1 MGYLIQNGKTINA
14 SKPILS
20 ADNRSFRYGD
30 GCFETIRVYNGKL
43 LMRDLHFERLFS
55 TMRVLKFSVPQSLSA
70 EYLEGCIQDLCKKN
84 GAFALGRVRLTI
96 YRSDGL
102 IHESTNPSPNFVIQA
117 WPLSKEVVK
126 LNDHGLT
133 VDFFPGA
140 RKSCDELSNLK
151 SNNYLPYV
159 MAAIHA
165 REKKLNDCFVLNTHE
180 RVADS
185 TVANVFLIR
194 NNQIST
200 PSLTEGCVAG
210 VTRKYL
216 LQLLHLNGIKVT
228 EKHVTQLDCL
238 HADEIFLSNALS
250 GVKWVASCGI
260 KKYRNLVV
268 KQIHSLL
275 HLSLLF

>member
-1 MGYLIQNGKTINA
+1 MGYLILNGKTFA
-14 SKPILS
+14 STKAILS

-55 TMRVLKFSVPQSLSA
+55 TMKVLKFSPSQAFSA
-70 EYLEGCIQDLCKKN
+70 DYLEDCIQDLCKKN
-84 GAFALGRVRLTI
+84 GASALGRVRLTI

-102 IHESTNPSPNFVIQA
+102 LNEPTNPNPNFVIQA
-117 WPLSKEVVK
+117 WPLGKDAVK
-126 LNDHGLT
+126 LNDHGWA

-140 RKSCDELSNLK
+140 RKSCDEFSNLK

-159 MAAIHA
+159 MAAHYA
-165 REKKLNDCFVLNTHE
+165 REKRLNDCLVLNTHE

-185 TVANVFLIR
+185 TIANVFLIR

-216 LQLLHLNGIKVT
+216 LQLLHLNGIRVT
-228 EKHVTQLDCL
+228 EKHVTQLDFL
-238 HADEIFLSNALS
+238 HADEIFLSNAVS
-250 GVKWVASCGI
+250 GVKWVASCGS
-260 KKYRNLVV
+260 KKYRNAVV

-275 HLSLLF
+275 HLSLMF